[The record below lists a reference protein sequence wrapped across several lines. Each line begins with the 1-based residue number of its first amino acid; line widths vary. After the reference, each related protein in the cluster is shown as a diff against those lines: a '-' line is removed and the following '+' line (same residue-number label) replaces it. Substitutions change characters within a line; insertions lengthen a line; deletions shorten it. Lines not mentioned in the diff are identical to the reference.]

1 MGEQPCGCSHEGSS
15 ENLCERTNEQS
26 HGEPRQGRAEV
37 SGAGGGAGASRVREI
52 GACIEPHIVGLRRR
66 FHEHPELSGQEAQT
80 ADAVCAE
87 LDALGVPWRRVAE
100 NGVIATIA
108 GTAAG
113 AYDAAGAPRHR
124 VALRADMD
132 ALPVTEQ
139 TGAAYASQTP
149 GVMHACGHDGTWPCC
164 WERPA
169 SCAGCAHALRGE
181 VRLIFQPSEEVS
193 IGSRLMIDAGA
204 LDGVD
209 AIYGA
214 HIWSDLDAGLFSCE
228 PGQRMAHTDWFRID
242 IEGVSAHG
250 SMPHKGVDAIVV
262 GAEMVTALQV
272 LVSRDVSPFEP
283 VVVTV
288 GEFHGG
294 EARNIMAGSAYL
306 TGTVRT
312 WSERLRAEVPDRS
325 GAHRRQDRP
334 RLRRARRV
342 HVRAGQRRPRQRSRL
357 RRMRAR
363 RAVVEVLGEQAVGSY
378 DRHAFR
384 RGLQRVPAFRARRV
398 RVRGLPQPSGRHRA
412 PPAQRPL
419 RRRRKRAGQGR
430 HGGRPVRC
438 RLPHATMTVGS
449 GRSCG
454 SVGTRAR
461 RCSANA
467 TPATAA
473 SGRREASRRS

>member
-1 MGEQPCGCSHEGSS
+1 MESLPMGEQPCGCSHEGSS

-149 GVMHACGHDGTWPCC
+149 GVMHACGHDGHMAMLLGAARILCGM
-164 WERPA
+164 RD
-169 SCAGCAHALRGE
+169 ALQGE

-312 WSERLRAEVPDRS
+312 WSERLRAEVPDRLERIVGKTARAF
-325 GAHRRQDRP
+325 GAHVKFTFEP
-334 RLRRARRV
+334 GN
-342 HVRAGQRRPRQRSRL
+342 AGLANDPACAE
-357 RRMRAR
+357 RAR

-378 DRHAFR
+378 IGTLSGEDFSEYLR
-384 RGLQRVPAFRARRV
+384 LVPGVFVFVGCRNSQAGIV
-398 RVRGLPQPSGRHRA
+398 HPQHSCHYDIDESVLVKGA
-412 PPAQRPL
+412 MVAAQFAADYLTPL
-419 RRRRKRAGQGR
+419 
-430 HGGRPVRC
+430 
-438 RLPHATMTVGS
+438 
-449 GRSCG
+449 
-454 SVGTRAR
+454 
-461 RCSANA
+461 
-467 TPATAA
+467 
-473 SGRREASRRS
+473 